1 MTQLKEALMARTST
15 LEQGILTDIAFHILA
30 SVIDENHGYMIM
42 KDIQE
47 FTNHQIIIGP
57 ASLYTTL
64 KKLLDANFIKR
75 IKTNDEKA
83 KIYKITPTGLEILQK
98 DILRKE
104 QMIRFAKHFIDK
116 TQGGN
121 K

>member
-1 MTQLKEALMARTST
+1 MARKSA
-15 LEQGILTDIAFHILA
+15 LEEGILTDVAFYILA

-47 FTNHQIIIGP
+47 YTNHQLMIGP

-64 KKLLDANFIKR
+64 KKLLDESFIER
-75 IKTNDEKA
+75 SKTNDENT
-83 KIYKITPTGLEILQK
+83 KIYKITPKGLKILQK

-104 QMIRFAKHFIDK
+104 QMIGFARHFIDGK
-116 TQGGN
+116 QGGN